1 MFSPWYHLGS
11 SDPHYFLKIHYMLAA
26 HSLEKGERKPQRK
39 NKIKD
44 EGDGRNKVLTH
55 RDFKM

>member
-1 MFSPWYHLGS
+1 
-11 SDPHYFLKIHYMLAA
+11 MLAA